1 MADLTINAALV
12 NYSNQATLRRE
23 YSLGFAS
30 AQAGQ
35 IVVLN
40 SSNQWVKVDANGSV
54 GTNYGDTIGMLAT
67 GGNTNQPAVVI
78 QEDPGL
84 NVGAVLT
91 NGISYWGSPNA
102 GAVAPAADVTTGN
115 VAILLGVARSTSVIN
130 FKPIT
135 TGATV

>member
-1 MADLTINAALV
+1 MADLTVNAALV

-40 SSNQWVKVDANGSV
+40 SSNQWVKVDVNGAI
-54 GTNYGDTIGMLAT
+54 GTNYGDTIAMLAT
-67 GGNTNQPAVVI
+67 GGNTNQPAVAI

-84 NVGAVLT
+84 NVGAILT
-91 NGISYWGSPNA
+91 NGVAYYGSPNA
-102 GAVAPAADVTTGN
+102 GAIAPVADLTGS
-115 VAILLGVARSTSVIN
+115 VSLLLGVARSTTVIN

-135 TGATV
+135 TGATI